1 MEKLIFG
8 FVGEIAS
15 GKGTSCDYLVNAY
28 KAGYHRYSTILRDV
42 CDRLFLE
49 QNRNNLQTLSTV
61 LRRAFGQDLF
71 AKVMAA
77 EVNKDKAKIV
87 CVDGIRRPQDIIYL
101 KKLPNFILVNIFAD
115 MEKRY
120 DRIIERAENA
130 DDKQKTFNQFKTE
143 HQNENEITIRKV
155 AKQANEKIDNNGS
168 FDRLYAQLD
177 DLVEKY
183 SKKYA
188 N

>member
-1 MEKLIFG
+1 MEKMIFG
-8 FVGEIAS
+8 FVGEMAS

-101 KKLPNFILVNIFAD
+101 KKMPNFILVNIFAD

-120 DRIIERAENA
+120 ERIVKRAENV
-130 DDKQKTFNQFKTE
+130 DDTQKTFERFKAE
-143 HQNENEITIRKV
+143 HKNENEVTIRK
-155 AKQANEKIDNNGS
+155 AAANADEKINNNGG
-168 FDRLYAQLD
+168 FDELYKQLD
-177 DLVEKY
+177 ELV
-183 SKKYA
+183 KKYVDK